1 MGKSEILSLADT
13 TAEKQRGR
21 PFEKGESGNPN
32 GRPVGSRNKATL
44 AVQALFEGEAEA
56 ISRKAIELA
65 LAGDITA
72 IRFII
77 ERILPPCRDIAV
89 NIELPNISTVEDT
102 AKAMSAIL
110 QAVANGKITPSE
122 ASSVANLIEQQRKN
136 IETVILGKKLE
147 TLETVIKAKG

>member
-56 ISRKAIELA
+56 ISRKAVELA

-72 IRFII
+72 IRFIL
-77 ERILPPCRDIAV
+77 ERIIPPCKDTAITMK
-89 NIELPNISTVEDT
+89 LPNISNIEDT
-102 AKAMSAIL
+102 TKAMTAIL
-110 QAVANGKITPSE
+110 QAVAGGEITPSE
-122 ASSVANLIEQQRKN
+122 ASAVANLIEQQRKN
-136 IETVILGKKLE
+136 IETAILSKQVKALE
-147 TLETVIKAKG
+147 SVIKARD